1 MSARRPLGAPP
12 PHLSLKNSVIKAAIM
27 TSDVHVIARELQANL
42 DEVTALCSANAA
54 TIAQLRQI
62 YGKRP

>member
-1 MSARRPLGAPP
+1 
-12 PHLSLKNSVIKAAIM
+12 M